1 MLVPADIWTV
11 VKAQDGNA
19 VLIRPTGSDSVVPIF
34 VDPSIAHSIV
44 MGLGDVNAARPL
56 THDLFVSVLGR
67 LDAEINRI
75 EITAINDSIFYAR
88 LILLQEDEEMVVDAR
103 PSDCVAL
110 AVRVKCPIFIDEE
123 VVSHAGMPA
132 SSVSG
137 VDDGDRSRGRR
148 RQGGRSDDNSLL
160 ADLQKEL
167 DAAVQDE
174 DYEQAAKIRDRIN
187 ELQKD

>member
-88 LILLQEDEEMVVDAR
+88 LILLQDDEEMVIDAR

-137 VDDGDRSRGRR
+137 VDDGDRSRQRK
-148 RQGGRSDDNSLL
+148 RQPRSEENSVL
-160 ADLQKEL
+160 ADLQKKL